1 MKVQSIFLLRLV
13 IVIGLITLLL
23 NPMEAGGTN
32 NSTITLNQVEIIQPD
47 LFITSIDLNSDGLPE
62 DGELI
67 ELDITIENED
77 DIDYAGL
84 ELTLMIEED
93 VNLQHGP
100 APEVTILNKS
110 LSMISSTST
119 IVESMSFVGHFGQ
132 YTLTAGLMANGT
144 ILPDS
149 VYSVVIQVI
158 SQPIG
163 KVSTLIL
170 IILIVLLALMILIV
184 LPAVVDKFKS

>member
-1 MKVQSIFLLRLV
+1 
-13 IVIGLITLLL
+13 
-23 NPMEAGGTN
+23 MEAGGTN